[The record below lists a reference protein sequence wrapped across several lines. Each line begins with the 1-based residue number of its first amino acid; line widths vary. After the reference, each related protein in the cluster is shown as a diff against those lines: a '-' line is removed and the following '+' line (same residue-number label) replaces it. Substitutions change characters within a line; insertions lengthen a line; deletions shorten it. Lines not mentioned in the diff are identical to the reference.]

1 MASAPEQTLK
11 RILVTGGNSGIGAAL
26 CKLLVT
32 EHSCFCYLGSRDTA
46 KGEAAV
52 KQIVDAFPAVGDR
65 IQMLRIDV
73 NDEATIAAAAEF
85 LQAEGVKLYALVN
98 NAGVGL
104 ATEGSGGARTIVDTN
119 YLGAKRVTAAFV
131 SLIDPV
137 EGRIVNVSSGA
148 ASMWLRRQDEATK
161 TLFSN
166 PDVTQEQLDAAV
178 NSFLSGDFAYGLS
191 KAALTAMTMIHAK
204 AYPNLKV
211 TSLSP
216 GFIDVRFPTL

>member
-1 MASAPEQTLK
+1 
-11 RILVTGGNSGIGAAL
+11 
-26 CKLLVT
+26 
-32 EHSCFCYLGSRDTA
+32 
-46 KGEAAV
+46 
-52 KQIVDAFPAVGDR
+52 
-65 IQMLRIDV
+65 
-73 NDEATIAAAAEF
+73 
-85 LQAEGVKLYALVN
+85 
-98 NAGVGL
+98 
-104 ATEGSGGARTIVDTN
+104 
-119 YLGAKRVTAAFV
+119 
-131 SLIDPV
+131 
-137 EGRIVNVSSGA
+137 
-148 ASMWLRRQDEATK
+148 MWLRRQDEAMK

>member
-1 MASAPEQTLK
+1 M
-11 RILVTGGNSGIGAAL
+11 
-26 CKLLVT
+26 
-32 EHSCFCYLGSRDTA
+32 
-46 KGEAAV
+46 

-148 ASMWLRRQDEATK
+148 ASMWLEGKTRLRRPVLESRCD
-161 TLFSN
+161 
-166 PDVTQEQLDAAV
+166 PGAARC
-178 NSFLSGDFAYGLS
+178 SREFFLAGDFAYGLS
-191 KAALTAMTMIHAK
+191 KAALTADDDSCQSIPEPK
-204 AYPNLKV
+204 GYKSV
-211 TSLSP
+211 TRLHRLNFLP
-216 GFIDVRFPTL
+216 FE